1 MILKIDEE
9 FRNKIPPLTEDEF
22 RQLEENIVSD
32 GEVYEPIAVWNGT
45 IVDGHNRWKIIQ
57 AHPEIPYKVREM
69 DFPDKWAAFEWMYK
83 KQLGRRNL
91 TEEQKTYM
99 IGKMYEARKNTQGGN
114 RGTSIDP
121 ETGRF
126 TANGQNVHLRERYE
140 IKQGTAGQ
148 IGKEFGIDGK
158 TVRRAEKFAK
168 GVDAVRKVSEEAADK
183 ILTGEAAVTK
193 TSIGDLVGKDKKTV
207 KAVAETILNGGSVK
221 KPRLPNVTKRTFT
234 EEEPEAQ
241 ISRGE
246 NNAVYSIDDL
256 LEEMRAVNEDF
267 LGKYRRMLKF
277 HADLI
282 SANASEV
289 TTVMAEVRTEFEK
302 MEEF

>member
-99 IGKMYEARKNTQGGN
+99 IGKMYEARKNTEVFKGN
-114 RGTSIDP
+114 QYTLKSGD
-121 ETGRF
+121 
-126 TANGQNVHLRERYE
+126 GQNVQNQTRRE
-140 IKQGTAGQ
+140 IKDGTAGQ

-168 GVDAVRKVSEEAADK
+168 GVDVVRKVSEEAADK

-207 KAVAETILNGGSVK
+207 KAVVETILNGGSVK

-234 EEEPEAQ
+234 KEEPEAQ

-289 TTVMAEVRTEFEK
+289 TTVMAEVMTEFEK

>member
-9 FRNKIPPLTEDEF
+9 FRNKIPPLTDDEF

-99 IGKMYEARKNTQGGN
+99 IGKVYEARKNTKGGDRRSDDFSNDQNEHLKN
-114 RGTSIDP
+114 R
-121 ETGRF
+121 
-126 TANGQNVHLRERYE
+126 NE

-148 IGKEFGIDGK
+148 IGKEYGIGGA
-158 TVRRAEKFAK
+158 TVRRAEQFAK
-168 GVDAVRKVSEEAADK
+168 GVDAVREVSTEAAEK

-193 TSIGDLVGKDKKTV
+193 AAIGDLVGKDKKAV

-234 EEEPEAQ
+234 KEEPEAQ

-277 HADLI
+277 HAELI

-289 TTVMAEVRTEFEK
+289 TTVMAEVMAEFEK

>member
-9 FRNKIPPLTEDEF
+9 FRNKIPPLTDDEF

-57 AHPEIPYKVREM
+57 AHPEIPYKVKEM
-69 DFPDKWAAFEWMYK
+69 DFSDKWAAFEWMYK

-99 IGKMYEARKNTQGGN
+99 IGKVYEARKNTKGGDRRSDDFSNDQNEHLKN
-114 RGTSIDP
+114 R
-121 ETGRF
+121 
-126 TANGQNVHLRERYE
+126 NE

-148 IGKEFGIDGK
+148 IGKEYGIGGA
-158 TVRRAEKFAK
+158 TVRRAEQFAK
-168 GVDAVRKVSEEAADK
+168 GVDAVREVSTEAAEK

-193 TSIGDLVGKDKKTV
+193 AAIGDLVGKDKKAV

-234 EEEPEAQ
+234 KEEPEAQ

-277 HADLI
+277 HAELI

-289 TTVMAEVRTEFEK
+289 TTVMAEVMTEFEK

>member
-9 FRNKIPPLTEDEF
+9 FRNKIPPLTDDEF

-57 AHPEIPYKVREM
+57 AHPEIPYKVKEM
-69 DFPDKWAAFEWMYK
+69 DFSDKWAAFEWMYK

-99 IGKMYEARKNTQGGN
+99 IGKVYEARKNTKGGDRRSDDFSNDQNEHLKN
-114 RGTSIDP
+114 R
-121 ETGRF
+121 
-126 TANGQNVHLRERYE
+126 NE

-148 IGKEFGIDGK
+148 IGKEYGIGGA
-158 TVRRAEKFAK
+158 TVRRAEQFAK
-168 GVDAVRKVSEEAADK
+168 GVDAVREVSTEAAEK

-193 TSIGDLVGKDKKTV
+193 AAIGDLVGKDKKAV

-234 EEEPEAQ
+234 KEEPEAQ

-289 TTVMAEVRTEFEK
+289 TTVMAEVMTEFEK